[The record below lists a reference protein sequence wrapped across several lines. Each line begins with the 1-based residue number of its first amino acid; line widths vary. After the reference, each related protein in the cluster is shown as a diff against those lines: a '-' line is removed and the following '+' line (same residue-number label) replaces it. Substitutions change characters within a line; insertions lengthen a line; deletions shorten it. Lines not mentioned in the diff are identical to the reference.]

1 MKGKDYLKSV
11 IHHYRISDVAPYIN
25 WIYFFHAWSFPLKY
39 ASIAHIHGC
48 DACRASWLS
57 GFSEAE
63 RPRATEAMKLQN
75 DASRMLAKLDA
86 YYEIGAIFRLFNSN
100 ADNDD
105 IIVGKTRLPMLRQQT
120 PNSNGHC
127 LCLSDFIRPLETQE
141 YDQIGIFATAVNAK
155 IENLYAEDT
164 YNRMLVQTLAD
175 RLAEAAAECLH
186 REVRTEIWGYARDEK
201 LSIDELHLEK
211 FQGIRPAVGYP
222 CLPDLSLNFLLD
234 ELLDF
239 SQIGI
244 RLTEHGMMRPHAS
257 VSGLMLSHPQSCY
270 FTVGTIDEIQ
280 LTDYARRRGMS
291 PTELRTYLIRN
302 LN

>member
-1 MKGKDYLKSV
+1 MKEKDYLKSV
-11 IHHYRISDVAPYIN
+11 IHHYRIRDVAPYIN

-39 ASIAHIHGC
+39 ASIANIHGC

-63 RPRATEAMKLQN
+63 RPRAAEAMKLQN

-120 PNSNGHC
+120 PNPNGHC

-141 YDQIGIFATAVNAK
+141 YDKIGIFATSVNAK
-155 IENLYAEDT
+155 TENLYAEDT

-186 REVRTEIWGYARDEK
+186 REVRTKIWGYAHDEK
-201 LSIDELHLEK
+201 LSIDELHHEK

-234 ELLDF
+234 KLLDF

-244 RLTEHGMMRPHAS
+244 KLTEHGMMRPHAS

-270 FTVGTIDEIQ
+270 FAVGTIDEIQ
-280 LTDYARRRGMS
+280 LADYAKRRGMP
-291 PTELRTYLIRN
+291 PTELRTYLMRN
-302 LN
+302 LG